1 MWNLPSDPML
11 FLQLGAPVA
20 GQGEYDPASV
30 TADRRHVTRC
40 SRGVSQGFRG
50 HTVADVD
57 LRSWLLESH
66 ADLRSKLAGAVV
78 RQVPTERWAE
88 QADGGGS
95 SIAWLLLHL
104 ARHHDLALTTV
115 VRDHEPLYVAHRTAL
130 GLDGTAP
137 GAGLTEREDHGIST
151 AVDPQ
156 ALVAYVDAVF
166 DASHHWLDHL
176 SLMALDITPDVARR
190 LEHRA
195 HLPTDEFDWLYGM
208 WSGKTI
214 AWFVQWPVIGHG
226 NAHLGEA
233 ISVRNRMGLSPF

>member
-1 MWNLPSDPML
+1 M
-11 FLQLGAPVA
+11 
-20 GQGEYDPASV
+20 
-30 TADRRHVTRC
+30 
-40 SRGVSQGFRG
+40 
-50 HTVADVD
+50 D
-57 LRSWLLESH
+57 LRTWLLDSH
-66 ADLRSKLAGAVV
+66 ADLRAKIDGAVV

-88 QADGGGS
+88 QVDGGGS

-115 VRDHEPLYVAHRTAL
+115 VRDHAPLYLAHRAHL

-137 GAGLTEREDHGIST
+137 GAGLTERDDHAISA

-166 DASHHWLDHL
+166 DASHEWLDHL

-190 LEHRA
+190 LERRA

-214 AWFVQWPVIGHG
+214 AWFVQWPVLGHG